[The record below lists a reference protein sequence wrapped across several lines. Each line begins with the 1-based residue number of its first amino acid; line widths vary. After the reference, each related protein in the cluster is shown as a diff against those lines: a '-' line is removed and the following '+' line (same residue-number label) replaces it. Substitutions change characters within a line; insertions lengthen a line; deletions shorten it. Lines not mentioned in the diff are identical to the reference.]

1 MQSAER
7 RGDDVA
13 WAAAAR
19 AGAALVP
26 EIERDAG
33 ALLGP
38 AERAVAERFL
48 ASLQVHDHG
57 GM

>member
-1 MQSAER
+1 MRAAER
-7 RGDDVA
+7 LGDDVA

-26 EIERDAG
+26 ETEAEVV
-33 ALLGP
+33 ALLEP
-38 AERAVAERFL
+38 AERGVAERFL